1 MKSKLY
7 AVNSSKLMA
16 ISFATLGLFNIYY
29 YYKNFSRKA
38 KVEEFD
44 LVIFVKSILYPYFS
58 YSFLVDVGST
68 TKRSNSFVKFVF
80 VLQLVFVVGGVAVAH
95 PLNLLGFL
103 TFIPLT
109 IVNSMLLEG
118 DAEVDELKKFP
129 NVLIY
134 LGFAIVSTN
143 VLSRIVDYF

>member
-1 MKSKLY
+1 
-7 AVNSSKLMA
+7 MA

-38 KVEEFD
+38 SVEEFD
-44 LVIFVKSILYPYFS
+44 LVIFIKSVLYPYFS
-58 YSFLVDVGST
+58 YSFLVDAGNT

-109 IVNSMLLEG
+109 IINRMLLAGEAKL
-118 DAEVDELKKFP
+118 DDLEKIP
-129 NVLIY
+129 NLFIY
-134 LGFAIVSTN
+134 IGSAIVFAII
-143 VLSRIVDYF
+143 LSKLLGYF